1 MSGRAN
7 CANSDAGQ
15 VSQKTISQGGRAA
28 DQVHTIA
35 SWLNPCAFGIPS
47 GAFGNL
53 KRNPFRGPAVYNM
66 DFSLFK
72 SVVLSERFKLQLRV
86 ETFNVFNI
94 QNWDTP
100 ANANLTINSNAT
112 AIAPNVG
119 RVTGLA
125 QGTNPRQIQ
134 FGIRVIY

>member
-1 MSGRAN
+1 
-7 CANSDAGQ
+7 
-15 VSQKTISQGGRAA
+15 
-28 DQVHTIA
+28 
-35 SWLNPCAFGIPS
+35 
-47 GAFGNL
+47 L